1 MPNHNFFSAKLSSFQ
16 PLNHKALSFQPTVAP
31 VVSMGKT
38 YKPLTM
44 LGLTF
49 SLSSAAFVVSD
60 WYQPAVA
67 LDLKSQNREQNTFHQ
82 QPLLN
87 VLEQFR
93 IRLIPPL
100 TTEKQSTFAQ
110 LPLLTTPKSDFN
122 TFGTTTSLN
131 FAFNLNSQPT
141 LISQLSSLGYKTTYV
156 QSPQRIYT
164 VQPGDSLSKIA
175 RKHNI
180 SVGELLTTNKI
191 DNPDFISVGRKLN
204 IPQTKSSQ
212 AIASDPISTSTLLS
226 SDGVVKSFK
235 QLDRN
240 LASKLSSTNATKP
253 SQTSKTSVDN
263 NLKTLVPS
271 SGASDNPY
279 IARLRADIE
288 KLRDR
293 YQTHNTNNYLS
304 SQDSSIQSPTHLL
317 NSSGFVEPKVSA
329 INSTNNLKTLP
340 SATLWESKPSLSNK
354 KEFVS
359 IAPLNT
365 SNYQPAISNN
375 INKTTTAAIIRPQL
389 PPLPSSEEYLPTVF
403 NGYSWPANGTLTSG
417 YGWRRGRLHKG
428 IDIAAPIGTP
438 VFAAAPGEVI
448 FSGWNSGGYG
458 NLIKIKHPDSSITLY
473 AHNNKNMVS
482 KGQKIFQGQQ
492 IAEMGST
499 GFSTGPHLHFE
510 IRANGNSAVNPMAF
524 LNKK

>member
-16 PLNHKALSFQPTVAP
+16 PQKSNNTLTFQPTVVP
-31 VVSMGKT
+31 VVSIGKT

-49 SLSSAAFVVSD
+49 SLSSAAIVVSD

-67 LDLKSQNREQNTFHQ
+67 LDLKSQNQEGNTFHQ

-100 TTEKQSTFAQ
+100 TPEKQATFAE
-110 LPLLTTPKSDFN
+110 LPLLTTPKSDFD

-141 LISQLSSLGYKTTYV
+141 LISQLSLLGYESTHV
-156 QSPQRIYT
+156 QSSKKIYT

-175 RKHNI
+175 RKHHI
-180 SVGELLTTNKI
+180 SVRELLKTNKI

-212 AIASDPISTSTLLS
+212 AIATEPISTLLS

-235 QLDRN
+235 QLDGN
-240 LASKLSSTNATKP
+240 FASKLPSTNGTLAN
-253 SQTSKTSVDN
+253 QTSKTSVDN
-263 NLKTLVPS
+263 NLQALVPS

-293 YQTHNTNNYLS
+293 YRTNTTN
-304 SQDSSIQSPTHLL
+304 QSPANLL
-317 NSSGFVEPKVSA
+317 GSSGFVEPKVSTA
-329 INSTNNLKTLP
+329 NSTNNPKTL
-340 SATLWESKPSLSNK
+340 SLATPWQSKPSLSNK

-365 SNYQPAISNN
+365 SNYQPAVPDN
-375 INKTTTAAIIRPQL
+375 IQKTTTAAIIKPQL

-482 KGQKIFQGQQ
+482 KGQQIFQGQQ

-499 GFSTGPHLHFE
+499 GLSTGPHLHFE